1 MNSRVVRGLWTGC
14 LMNCTSLRMLA
25 MLSES
30 FVLAFAMSLDVDAD
44 EDDGVLVVFMPSNT
58 EVCGFVSVSV

>member
-1 MNSRVVRGLWTGC
+1 
-14 LMNCTSLRMLA
+14 

-30 FVLAFAMSLDVDAD
+30 FVLAFAMSLDADAEAD

-58 EVCGFVSVSV
+58 EVRGCVSVVSLGFGFEGASSVAYPNL

>member
-1 MNSRVVRGLWTGC
+1 MNSRVVRGFWTGC

-25 MLSES
+25 ILSES
-30 FVLAFAMSLDVDAD
+30 FVLAFAMSLDAD

>member
-1 MNSRVVRGLWTGC
+1 
-14 LMNCTSLRMLA
+14 